1 MSVEVGRN
9 VLEVNC
15 RGALRDCVGYFFG
28 FLFCLVLTLAM
39 LFAND
44 VNPDAR
50 GVGAAIFG
58 IAALIIGYLLWKQ
71 YRGERVVFDP
81 AAKTVTFSPI
91 FGRRKE
97 TLRFDEV
104 VRIAPMTNKSLLF
117 TRHGYCLVSQGKPI
131 FGNRRISTFWGQNSS
146 ALEEFR
152 RRTVP
157 AIESMIGLQSER
169 TSTPPE
175 AADMS
180 RAGYVKE
187 GSLYV
192 KSFTK
197 RLAAQAA
204 IAVVLLLLGGSML
217 GSIYEDEVGFGFL
230 LALGSL
236 IWLFVILFGPV
247 KSVAIDT
254 SRKSITVRRGLL
266 PFRKK
271 SYSFDSVTG
280 FEVLSFHGNWATNAT
295 RHLSIKFA
303 GVKKPLRLSAGR
315 VKLSEKMNQ
324 ELFGLAALV
333 GFDPLPKIDYRQKRV
348 GGGILDIL

>member
-9 VLEVNC
+9 VLVVNC
-15 RGALRDCVGYFFG
+15 RGALRDCAGYFLS

-39 LFAND
+39 LFAKD
-44 VNPDAR
+44 INPDAR
-50 GVGAAIFG
+50 GVGAAVFG
-58 IAALIIGYLLWKQ
+58 IAALIVGYLLLRQFK
-71 YRGERVVFDP
+71 GERVAFDP
-81 AAKTVTFSPI
+81 AAKTVTFTPI
-91 FGRRKE
+91 FGRRRD
-97 TLRFDEV
+97 TLRFDEI
-104 VRIAPMTNKSLLF
+104 VRIAPMTSKSLLF

-131 FGNRRISTFWGQNSS
+131 FGNRRISTLWGRDSG

-157 AIESMIGLQSER
+157 AIESMIGLQPER

-175 AADMS
+175 APDIS
-180 RAGYVKE
+180 RAGYAKD

-192 KSFTK
+192 KSHTK
-197 RLAAQAA
+197 RLAVQLL
-204 IAVVLLLLGGSML
+204 IAVGLLLLGGKMM
-217 GSIYEDEVGFGFL
+217 GSIEDDAVVFGLLIAVG
-230 LALGSL
+230 AL
-236 IWLFVILFGPV
+236 IWFFAILFYPV
-247 KSVAIDT
+247 KSVSIDT

-266 PFRKK
+266 PVRKK
-271 SYSFDSVTG
+271 SYSFDSVAG

-315 VKLSEKMNQ
+315 AKQGEKMNQ

-333 GFDPLPKIDYRQKRV
+333 GFDPLPKIDYQQKRT
-348 GGGILDIL
+348 GGGLLGIL